1 MNREIVILLCTITS
15 DGIRNVNRGCIR
27 HVVRR
32 LFFDPR
38 FIFKICIVDQ
48 FCLNILHKQ
57 VCLNVLKLPL
67 DYRSTSWSQ
76 TSYWRSSEVYWA
88 AAWSWCI
95 LLLACWLCRFFY
107 ILTLLVSFE
116 FLSDISWVN
125 FIANSDPSSLFGD
138 DFQRA
143 QSRFRQVGNQIRR
156 VRNQIR
162 RPQKSDLY
170 ICHCV
175 RPSFIQTCL
184 SNLILKAT

>member
-1 MNREIVILLCTITS
+1 M
-15 DGIRNVNRGCIR
+15 
-27 HVVRR
+27 
-32 LFFDPR
+32 
-38 FIFKICIVDQ
+38 
-48 FCLNILHKQ
+48 
-57 VCLNVLKLPL
+57 CLNVLKLPL

-76 TSYWRSSEVYWA
+76 TSYWRSSEIYWA

-95 LLLACWLCRFFY
+95 LLLACWFCRFFY

-116 FLSDISWVN
+116 FLNDISWAN
-125 FIANSDPSSLFGD
+125 FIANSDPSNLFGD

-162 RPQKSDLY
+162 RSQKSDLY

-184 SNLILKAT
+184 SDLISKVTQLFFFFFLNLKPVLISLMISVPGYNLSRLPAFLSYFWWSENNWT